1 VPSASNDE
9 RELTNTQQDYFF
21 YQKQSQSYQLHLNVI
36 LKFIITNINLPYLQR
51 FKMYFAG
58 AVYIDRTIGLKQDR
72 TFISLQFEATAWHG
86 TSISTH

>member
-9 RELTNTQQDYFF
+9 RELTTRLQQQDYFF

-58 AVYIDRTIGLKQDR
+58 AVLYRSNNWLKAGQD
-72 TFISLQFEATAWHG
+72 IHQLA
-86 TSISTH
+86 I